1 LFCFDWIENSVKA
14 VLLDYGFYISSGGA
28 TMRYKVTENKVSKL
42 NTYVPDQQMALK
54 CAKTFANYL
63 GVLKT
68 PYI

>member
-1 LFCFDWIENSVKA
+1 
-14 VLLDYGFYISSGGA
+14 
-28 TMRYKVTENKVSKL
+28 MRYKVTENKVSKL